1 MRTLTGKVRA
11 ETREKGSRF
20 IATAFPARGAEE
32 ASAGIEAVRSE
43 FPDATHH
50 AWAYVLSARGPDPPE
65 RHHDAGEPAGTAGP
79 PILQAIRGAGLCDAV
94 VVVTRYFGGIK
105 LGRGGLAR
113 AYRAAA
119 SSALAAAAT
128 VTLIPRARLRVSLPI
143 ALDGEARHIVARH
156 GGHVE
161 SAAYDDPR
169 RSVLDTIVPRDARG
183 RLENDLKT
191 LAHGDAAVE
200 QIDSPAAGPS
210 TGSLKT
216 SPA

>member
-210 TGSLKT
+210 GGSLKT

>member
-11 ETREKGSRF
+11 ETREKGPRF

-79 PILQAIRGAGLCDAV
+79 PILQAIRGAGLGDAV

-156 GGHVE
+156 GGQVE

-169 RSVLDTIVPRDARG
+169 RSVLETIVPRDARG

-200 QIDSPAAGPS
+200 EIHPPVAGPS
-210 TGSLKT
+210 GGPLKT